1 MKIIAGAEDYLL
13 QGNNKRG
20 VLLIHGFTGT
30 PAEMRLLGD
39 YLHQEG
45 YTVLGVRLPGHGTTP
60 EELNEMQWPQWYV
73 AAQNACQ
80 RLLNQ
85 CEEVMVVG
93 LSMGGLLTM
102 KLAAEMPIS
111 KAAILAAPIFV
122 TDKRAKFVPILKHF
136 IKTVPKGK
144 RAYDVDE
151 KYKITYSRMP
161 LKALASMFDLLKLC
175 KQIILP
181 QIHIPCL
188 VIQSTAER
196 TVQSRSAQYIYD
208 HLGSKQ
214 KKLVWYKHSGHIL
227 TLDCEREAIF
237 KQISKFFAKS

>member
-1 MKIIAGAEDYLL
+1 MKIIAGAEEYLL
-13 QGNNKRG
+13 RGTNGKG
-20 VLLIHGFTGT
+20 VLLIHGYTGT

-39 YLHQEG
+39 HLHREG

-60 EELNEMQWPQWYV
+60 EELNEMRWPQWYE

-80 RLLNQ
+80 ILLDQ
-85 CEEVMVVG
+85 CYEVMVVG

-122 TDKRAKFVPILKHF
+122 ADRRTRFLPIAKYFLKS
-136 IKTVPKGK
+136 VPKG
-144 RAYDVDE
+144 RRNYDVED

-161 LKALASMFDLLKLC
+161 LKALASMFDLLKQC
-175 KQIILP
+175 KKEILP
-181 QIHIPCL
+181 QIKIPCL
-188 VIQSTAER
+188 IIQSTAEH
-196 TVQSRSAQYIYD
+196 TVQPRSAQYIYD
-208 HLGSKQ
+208 HLGSSQ

-237 KQISKFFAKS
+237 KQISKFFAK